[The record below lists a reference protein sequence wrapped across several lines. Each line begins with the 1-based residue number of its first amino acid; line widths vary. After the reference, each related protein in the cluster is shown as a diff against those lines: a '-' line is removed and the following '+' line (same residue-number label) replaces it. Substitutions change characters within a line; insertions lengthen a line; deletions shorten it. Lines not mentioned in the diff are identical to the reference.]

1 MIDYFEMSVV
11 GAVNRSL
18 EELFF
23 RNKRRGNEM
32 NKSLKHALWF
42 FMAVN
47 IIVYGFITVIDVGEL
62 ISVILL
68 RLFNISVLD
77 GDWFWIFFVP
87 YLMTYFYN
95 LRWLN
100 YVTFVFL
107 VVIQICYIHK
117 CREWKFKYAYKMPV
131 KEKII
136 YIIIWIMIMIG
147 FIQILCAD
155 IAAII
160 TGRY

>member
-1 MIDYFEMSVV
+1 
-11 GAVNRSL
+11 
-18 EELFF
+18 
-23 RNKRRGNEM
+23 M

-47 IIVYGFITVIDVGEL
+47 IIVYGFITVIDAGEL
-62 ISVILL
+62 ISVIFS

-77 GDWFWIFFVP
+77 GDWFWIFFAP
-87 YLMTYFYN
+87 MLTTSFYI
-95 LRWLN
+95 RGLN
-100 YVTFVFL
+100 YVLFIFL
-107 VVIQICYIHK
+107 AVIQICYIHK

-131 KEKII
+131 KGKII

-147 FIQILCAD
+147 LMQILCAD
-155 IAAII
+155 ITALI

>member
-1 MIDYFEMSVV
+1 
-11 GAVNRSL
+11 
-18 EELFF
+18 
-23 RNKRRGNEM
+23 M

-47 IIVYGFITVIDVGEL
+47 IIVYGFITVIDAGEL
-62 ISVILL
+62 ISVIFS

-77 GDWFWIFFVP
+77 GDWFWIFFAP
-87 YLMTYFYN
+87 MLITSFYI
-95 LRWLN
+95 RGLN
-100 YVTFVFL
+100 YVLFIFL
-107 VVIQICYIHK
+107 AVIQICYIHK

-131 KEKII
+131 KGKII

-147 FIQILCAD
+147 LMQILCAD
-155 IAAII
+155 ITALI